1 VKTIFAIIFFVLFL
15 PLGMRVGGF
24 AATELIA
31 TQRFENP
38 DQVAQFT
45 TYIEYGISFAVALVG
60 AVIGTFVGGALRPLF
75 FRKQP

>member
-1 VKTIFAIIFFVLFL
+1 MKIIFAILFFVIFAL
-15 PLGMRVGGF
+15 PGARLGGF

-45 TYIEYGISFAVALVG
+45 TAIELGVMAAVGIIG
-60 AVIGTFVGGALRPLF
+60 AIFGIWLAGRLKPVF
-75 FRKQP
+75 FRKSS

>member
-1 VKTIFAIIFFVLFL
+1 MKTIFAIIFFVLFL
-15 PLGMRVGGF
+15 PIGMRIGGF

-45 TYIEYGISFAVALVG
+45 TYIEIGVSVFVALIG
-60 AVIGTFVGGALRPLF
+60 ALIGTFVGGALRPLF
-75 FRKQP
+75 FRKQS